1 MTQAFVIVLREGF
14 EAFLIVAITLTYL
27 RKTGRMGLIP
37 AVYVGVGFSVLT
49 SAILG
54 YWLLQEVNQALW
66 EGIFSVVAAVLV
78 ATLVIHMWRT
88 APRLK
93 QIMHR
98 QIDEIAARRTP
109 RAAWLG
115 MFAFTTVMI
124 TREGME
130 TALML
135 MQVRGRYFW
144 GALLGLGAAIL
155 MALLWARFGHLINLK
170 LFFQVTSIFLLLFA
184 GQILIYAFH
193 ELAEA
198 GLWPNSEHLHEITEP
213 YSPTGLYGRWF
224 AFGIVL
230 ICAGWLA
237 VAWGMDRLR
246 RSGFN
251 GRRLL
256 RRNVFRDAS

>member
-27 RKTGRMGLIP
+27 RKTGRIGLVP
-37 AVYVGVGFSVLT
+37 AVYAGVGFSVLV

-54 YWLLQEVNQALW
+54 YWLLQGVNQALW
-66 EGIFSVVAAVLV
+66 EGVFGVVAAGLV

-93 QIMHR
+93 QIMHER
-98 QIDEIAARRTP
+98 IEEIAARPTP

-115 MFAFTTVMI
+115 MFLFTTIMI

-135 MQVRGRYFW
+135 MQVREEYFW

-155 MALLWARFGHLINLK
+155 MAALWIRFGHLINLK
-170 LFFQVTSIFLLLFA
+170 LFFQVTSIFLLLFV

-198 GLWPNSEHLHEITEP
+198 GLWPNSEYLHEITEP

-224 AFGIVL
+224 SFGIVL
-230 ICAGWLA
+230 ICAGWLLL
-237 VAWGMDRLR
+237 AWSVDRLR
-246 RSGFN
+246 RGGVN
-251 GRRLL
+251 GGRFL
-256 RRNVFRDAS
+256 RRSAFRDVS

>member
-27 RKTGRMGLIP
+27 RKTGRIGLIP
-37 AVYVGVGFSVLT
+37 AVYVGVGVSVAT

-54 YWLLQEVNQALW
+54 YWLLQGVNQALW
-66 EGIFSVVAAVLV
+66 EGVFGLVAAVLV
-78 ATLVIHMWRT
+78 TTLVVHMWRT

-115 MFAFTTVMI
+115 MFVFTTVMI

-135 MQVRGRYFW
+135 MQVRGEYFW
-144 GALLGLGAAIL
+144 GAILGLGAAIL
-155 MALLWARFGHLINLK
+155 MALLWVRFGHLINLK
-170 LFFQVTSIFLLLFA
+170 LFFQVTSVFLLLFV

-198 GLWPNSEHLHEITEP
+198 GLWPNSDYLHEITEP

-224 AFGIVL
+224 SFGIVL

-237 VAWGMDRLR
+237 VAWGADRVRRWSVNGRGLR
-246 RSGFN
+246 RSA
-251 GRRLL
+251 L
-256 RRNVFRDAS
+256 RDAS

>member
-27 RKTGRMGLIP
+27 RKTGRVGLIP
-37 AVYVGVGFSVLT
+37 AVYVGIGFSVLT

-54 YWLLQEVNQALW
+54 YWLLQGVNQALW
-66 EGIFSVVAAVLV
+66 EGIFGLVAAVLV
-78 ATLVIHMWRT
+78 ATLVVHMWRT

-115 MFAFTTVMI
+115 MFAFITFMI

-135 MQVRGRYFW
+135 MQVRGEYFW
-144 GALLGLGAAIL
+144 GAVLGLGAAIL

-170 LFFQVTSIFLLLFA
+170 LFFQVTSIFLLLFV

-198 GLWPNSEHLHEITEP
+198 GLWPNSEYLHEITEP

-224 AFGIVL
+224 SFSIVL
-230 ICAGWLA
+230 ICAGWLV
-237 VAWGMDRLR
+237 VAWSVDRLR
-246 RSGFN
+246 RWGFHG
-251 GRRLL
+251 GRVL
-256 RRNVFRDAS
+256 RRSAFRDAG

>member
-1 MTQAFVIVLREGF
+1 MAQAFVIVLREGF

-27 RKTGRMGLIP
+27 RKTGRIGLIP
-37 AVYVGVGFSVLT
+37 AVYAGVGFSAVT

-54 YWLLQEVNQALW
+54 YWLLQGVNQALW
-66 EGIFSVVAAVLV
+66 EGIFGVIAAVLV
-78 ATLVIHMWRT
+78 ATLVVHMWRT

-98 QIDEIAARRTP
+98 QIEEIATRRTP

-135 MQVRGRYFW
+135 MQVRGEYFW
-144 GALLGLGAAIL
+144 GAVLGLGAAVL
-155 MALLWARFGHLINLK
+155 MALLWGRFGHLINLK
-170 LFFQVTSIFLLLFA
+170 LFFQVTSIFLLLFV

-198 GLWPNSEHLHEITEP
+198 GVWPNSEHLHEITEP

-224 AFGIVL
+224 SFGIVA
-230 ICAGWLA
+230 ICAGWLL
-237 VAWGMDRLR
+237 VAWSADRLR
-246 RSGFN
+246 RWGLN
-251 GRRLL
+251 GGRML
-256 RRNVFRDAS
+256 RRSALRDAG

>member
-1 MTQAFVIVLREGF
+1 MTQAFVIVWREGV

-27 RKTGRMGLIP
+27 RKTGRTGMSS
-37 AVYVGVGFSVLT
+37 AVYVGVGVSVVT

-54 YWLLQEVNQALW
+54 YWLLQGVNQALW
-66 EGIFSVVAAVLV
+66 EGIFGLVAAVLV
-78 ATLVIHMWRT
+78 ATLVVHMWRT
-88 APRLK
+88 APRLR

-98 QIDEIAARRTP
+98 QIEEIAARRTP

-135 MQVRGRYFW
+135 MQVRGEYFW
-144 GALLGLGAAIL
+144 GAVLGLGAAIL
-155 MALLWARFGHLINLK
+155 TAVVWARFGPLLNLK
-170 LFFQVTSIFLLLFA
+170 LFFQVTSIFLLLFV

-224 AFGIVL
+224 SFGIVV

-237 VAWGMDRLR
+237 IAWGVDRLR
-246 RSGFN
+246 HLGAN
-251 GRRLL
+251 GGRKLKSPVL
-256 RRNVFRDAS
+256 RDVR